1 MLRLSDLNKTK
12 METFHSNVL
21 FLLVKR
27 AATTSRKIQ
36 CMPWRPFKK
45 KSVHLRRSSSNFIH
59 EKQGSLGTISLTNS
73 LKFATPREMRS
84 EEWAQKFPTDDVH
97 YPNMGSATDWLKQ
110 ISLATR
116 PRTESATSQWNQ
128 WWRCHEISGVFLR
141 LGYHGQI
148 WAVVALNSFLYL
160 RNLFGHTLCAWKL
173 MEVAS

>member
-1 MLRLSDLNKTK
+1 

-36 CMPWRPFKK
+36 YMPWRPFKK
-45 KSVHLRRSSSNFIH
+45 KNVHVRRFLSGFIH
-59 EKQGSLGTISLTNS
+59 EKQGSLGTISR
-73 LKFATPREMRS
+73 KFATPREMRS

-110 ISLATR
+110 ISLTTR
-116 PRTESATSQWNQ
+116 PRSESATSQWNQ

-148 WAVVALNSFLYL
+148 WGVVALNFFLYL
-160 RNLFGHTLCAWKL
+160 HNLFFGHTLCAWKL
-173 MEVAS
+173 MAVAL

>member
-45 KSVHLRRSSSNFIH
+45 KNVHLRRSSSNFIH

-73 LKFATPREMRS
+73 RKFATPREMRS
-84 EEWAQKFPTDDVH
+84 EEWAQKSPLMSRALPKYGKCYWLVEANFPCHTTQICECDVAVKPGVPVSRKFGCFSQARLPW
-97 YPNMGSATDWLKQ
+97 PN
-110 ISLATR
+110 
-116 PRTESATSQWNQ
+116 
-128 WWRCHEISGVFLR
+128 
-141 LGYHGQI
+141 LGC
-148 WAVVALNSFLYL
+148 SS
-160 RNLFGHTLCAWKL
+160 T
-173 MEVAS
+173 